1 MPGYSLESSNTLDVI
16 FLIGFLMAALKK
28 KVFGACSSSEQCR
41 LNTCQVDQV
50 NEVDLTLNNFK
61 MESHRSLQRIIVVC
75 SSTQKHFLSSLMV
88 VSAQRKS
95 ILHLRPQRTTT
106 ASCNRV
112 WKS

>member
-1 MPGYSLESSNTLDVI
+1 MVASANARLLFGVFKYARRHI
-16 FLIGFLMAALKK
+16 FNRLFNGCVKK
-28 KVFGACSSSEQCR
+28 KKDFGACSS
-41 LNTCQVDQV
+41 

-75 SSTQKHFLSSLMV
+75 SSTHKHFLSSLMV
-88 VSAQRKS
+88 VPAQRKS
-95 ILHLRPQRTTT
+95 TLHLRPQRTTT

>member
-28 KVFGACSSSEQCR
+28 KKDFGACSS
-41 LNTCQVDQV
+41 

-75 SSTQKHFLSSLMV
+75 SSTHKHFLSSLMV
-88 VSAQRKS
+88 VPAQRKS
-95 ILHLRPQRTTT
+95 TLHLRPQRTTT

-112 WKS
+112 WKP

>member
-28 KVFGACSSSEQCR
+28 KDFGACSS
-41 LNTCQVDQV
+41 

-75 SSTQKHFLSSLMV
+75 SSTHKHFLSSLMV
-88 VSAQRKS
+88 VPAQRKS
-95 ILHLRPQRTTT
+95 TLHLRPQRTTT

-112 WKS
+112 WKP